1 MYTDYRDIAPGSAR
15 PRGYLL
21 VLHMIN
27 ILWLMGAI
35 RDAVSSQALPLWL
48 CWQRAGCACAHTVW
62 LRL

>member
-35 RDAVSSQALPLWL
+35 RDAVSSQAR
-48 CWQRAGCACAHTVW
+48 CRCGCAGSVLAVHVRTRCG
-62 LRL
+62 